1 MSSDG
6 NHMTRL
12 GGVNQEIQDLK
23 AGSESSVNEIKHSID
38 SKFNDINDQLKDIKE
53 NFTKSVHDI
62 VTESISKVK
71 NSIIEALREE
81 NIKLQTKCKNLE
93 AKSFELQKASNK
105 RDQYS
110 RWNNLDIHGIRAEVK
125 DDQLEEKVIDIFSQL
140 NISLSKSDIEDCYRL
155 GKSNTIVRF
164 VNQNFCKD
172 ALEEKV
178 DSSKLGFNVENK
190 LLVCENLTPY
200 NQRLV

>member
-62 VTESISKVK
+62 VTESISKLK

-93 AKSFELQKASNK
+93 AKLFELQKASNK
-105 RDQYS
+105 QDQYS
-110 RWNNLDIHGIRAEVK
+110 RR
-125 DDQLEEKVIDIFSQL
+125 
-140 NISLSKSDIEDCYRL
+140 
-155 GKSNTIVRF
+155 
-164 VNQNFCKD
+164 
-172 ALEEKV
+172 
-178 DSSKLGFNVENK
+178 NK
-190 LLVCENLTPY
+190 LTLMAYL
-200 NQRLV
+200 QK